1 MPNSRRHCTCLTHD
15 DLCPSCA
22 TFGKADANH
31 QRFLDRQVHP
41 ADKPRDRKAPP
52 AAPSTQ
58 AAARLAK
65 KHNITPEEAARFL
78 ARQAASREAAR
89 WQAPYQRKETA

>member
-1 MPNSRRHCTCLTHD
+1 MPNRRRHCTCQTHD
-15 DLCPSCA
+15 DLCPSCV

-31 QRFLDRQVHP
+31 QRFLDRQVRP
-41 ADKPRDRKAPP
+41 ADTPRDRKAPAP
-52 AAPSTQ
+52 APHAA

-65 KHNITPEEAARFL
+65 QHGITVDEAARFL

-89 WQAPYQRKETA
+89 WQAPYQRRTI

>member
-1 MPNSRRHCTCLTHD
+1 MPNSRRHCTCQTHD

-31 QRFLDRQVHP
+31 QRFLDRQVRP
-41 ADKPRDRKAPP
+41 ADRPRDRKA
-52 AAPSTQ
+52 AAPTPRAQ
-58 AAARLAK
+58 AAARFAK
-65 KHNITPEEAARFL
+65 KHGITPEEAARFL

-89 WQAPYQRKETA
+89 WQAPYQRRDT